1 MKRFISII
9 AIMLSAGLAVVAQNK
24 TTLQERI
31 DQWKNDMSEFQ
42 QRRAPEK
49 RQETVIDSLLWQ
61 QAWTAV
67 GKRSFVIE
75 ADAITFKNG
84 TRIYVNSTT
93 NFISVNGDRG
103 VVQISPNSFISGPN
117 GLGGI
122 TVDGRITGMDVKVD
136 KKGRTRMVMNVT
148 GVGINAQLDISL
160 FPGSDD
166 AYVVV
171 SPNFNSQTIRLEGKL
186 VPYELSRTYEGMSL

>member
-1 MKRFISII
+1 MRRFIS
-9 AIMLSAGLAVVAQNK
+9 MLIFLPLCLAGAAQDK